1 MNTSPSNYFTYKW
14 DSKTGSG
21 YRLRFDKNY
30 PRGSLHRRYVLEDW
44 TNLTIVDDW
53 GSDTP
58 EEMIR
63 LMRNLFDFDGNQE
76 LATIRQQFQDQAADL
91 N

>member
-44 TNLTIVDDW
+44 ANLTIVDDW
-53 GSDTP
+53 GCDTP

-63 LMRNLFDFDGNQE
+63 LMGNLFDIDGNKE
-76 LATIRQQFQDQAADL
+76 LATIRQKFEDQAIER